1 MGTPAI
7 SGEKTFY
14 AHNSYEIKDI
24 LKARGWRWAPG
35 DKVWWTQDVDALA
48 SALDDLLSYGE
59 AVSLTRLADAAIAE
73 LPEKTRERVCA
84 ELAPERA
91 ERIRAMVQAST
102 VDEDAPIPV
111 PEGLSLL
118 PFQVEGVR
126 HLLAHKRTLLAD
138 EQGLGKT
145 IQVLAL
151 VNADDTI
158 RRALIVCPPSV
169 TGVWRAEASRW
180 LTRPLT
186 VEVATAKEWPESDLV
201 IVHWAIVE
209 RHAQAIRQREWD
221 LVVLDEAHWA
231 KNPKAKRTRAIVG
244 SRDLEP
250 LVARRQLALS
260 GTPIPNKPVE
270 LQAIARW
277 LWPEKSWTQW
287 KRFVETYCDGYQDR
301 FGWRVD
307 GSSNLGELREH
318 LLHAGMLRRRKDEVL
333 SDLPAKLHRLVPLD
347 ASVGDI
353 RAALKAEQKEIKEL
367 KEKMRAARKE
377 VQKARQR
384 GEEAAYK
391 RATAEL
397 RACVVRGLAGIARVR
412 HETALAKAP
421 IVAEHTLSALEEG
434 EEKLIVF
441 VWHRDVA
448 QVISDALAREGVG
461 HVVMTGETP
470 LGERAAMVERFQTD
484 ADVRVFIGSIAVASE
499 GITLTAA
506 SHVIFAEL
514 DWTPG
519 RVAQA
524 EDRAHRIGQ
533 HDSVLVEHVVV
544 DGSIDARIAQVLMKK
559 AEVAATVLGD
569 APVSEGPEPDALAAV
584 LEFGDEAEEL
594 EMLLATDE
602 VLVA

>member
-1 MGTPAI
+1 MITIIQTSTRIEA
-7 SGEKTFY
+7 TQCFDV
-14 AHNSYEIKDI
+14 KDT
-24 LKARGWRWAPG
+24 LKAHGWRWDAF
-35 DKVWWTQDVDALA
+35 DKAWWTQDHDALA
-48 SALDDLLSYGE
+48 GALDDLLSYGE
-59 AVSLTRLADAAIAE
+59 SVNLTHLADATIAE
-73 LPEKTRERVCA
+73 LPEKTRERVC
-84 ELAPERA
+84 EQLAPERA
-91 ERIRAMVQAST
+91 ERIHAMAQASGVSED
-102 VDEDAPIPV
+102 VDIPV
-111 PEGLSLL
+111 PEGLALL
-118 PFQVEGVR
+118 PFQADGVK

-151 VNADDTI
+151 INADDTI
-158 RRALIVCPPSV
+158 HRALIVCPPSV

-201 IVHWAIVE
+201 VVHWAIVE
-209 RHAQAIRQREWD
+209 RHAQAIRRREWD

-231 KNPKAKRTRAIVG
+231 KNPKAKRTRAIIG
-244 SRDLEP
+244 GREMEP
-250 LVARRQLALS
+250 VVARRQLALS

-277 LWPEKSWTQW
+277 LWPEKAWTQW

-301 FGWRVD
+301 YGWRVD
-307 GSSNLGELREH
+307 GSSNLTELREH

-384 GEEAAYK
+384 GEEAAYQQ
-391 RATAEL
+391 ATASL
-397 RACVVRGLAGIARVR
+397 RSLIIHGLADIARVR

-421 IVAEHTLSALEEG
+421 IVAEHVLSALEEG

-441 VWHRDVA
+441 TWHRDVA

-470 LGERAAMVERFQTD
+470 VVERASMVERFQTD

-519 RVAQA
+519 RVFQA

-533 HDSVLVEHVVV
+533 HDSVLIEHVVV
-544 DGSIDARIAQVLMKK
+544 DGSIDARIAQVLLQK
-559 AEVAATVLGD
+559 AQVAATVLGD
-569 APVSEGPEPDALAAV
+569 THTSEGPEPDVLGAV
-584 LEFGDEAEEL
+584 LEVGDEDEEL

-602 VLVA
+602 ALVA